1 MVFAEAEANTVTD
14 ELTARS
20 SLRVPE
26 QEPQKIELLERDI
39 SLGSEIGKRG
49 EEGSSVAS
57 EAFEES
63 PGPMENH
70 LLPSLSDLR
79 LESEE
84 AGNTAEIAV
93 LPSAPA
99 EPEAMV
105 PILHSS
111 TEEEPPEPTVSSME
125 LKSVDSPKDSLCE
138 TTTTAHT
145 NDNVSIPEPTLIRK
159 ATPETAVATKA
170 DTDDDNN

>member
-1 MVFAEAEANTVTD
+1 MGGIGESPSPSSRTRVGRTRTDTIVFTEAEANTVTD
-14 ELTARS
+14 ELAARS

-99 EPEAMV
+99 EPKDR
-105 PILHSS
+105 
-111 TEEEPPEPTVSSME
+111 
-125 LKSVDSPKDSLCE
+125 KSV
-138 TTTTAHT
+138 
-145 NDNVSIPEPTLIRK
+145 V
-159 ATPETAVATKA
+159 
-170 DTDDDNN
+170 